1 MNSEVNITAKKNT
14 QLMRYGAISLFT
26 MPLCYVCMFVI
37 FGLVLNI
44 PQSDILNEKIA
55 YIAHNQG
62 VISIA
67 YIIGY
72 LVFGILLLITVQAS
86 HIMLTKNKS
95 YTLNTASA
103 FGFIWVVLM
112 MCSGMIALA
121 GMNTMVNIHAQDQ
134 QHAEIV
140 YYVYAT
146 VVNALGGGI
155 ELVGG
160 LWVFL
165 LSIAGLRTQQV
176 TKALCVFGIIVG
188 VLGMLTVYQGLP
200 EFKKAFGLSQ
210 IVWFICKRKYNHTYA
225 RMIICLIIE
234 LSTREIYYDQTN
246 SSPMANHY

>member
-1 MNSEVNITAKKNT
+1 MNSEVNIAGQKNT
-14 QLMRYGAISLFT
+14 QLMRFGAISLFT
-26 MPLCYVCMFVI
+26 MPLCYVSMFVV

-44 PQSDILNEKIA
+44 PQTDVLNEKIVYVA
-55 YIAHNQG
+55 ENQG

-67 YIIGY
+67 YIMGY
-72 LVFGILLLITVQAS
+72 LVFGTLLLISVQAS
-86 HIMLTKNKS
+86 HVMLTKDILTKNAC

-112 MCSGMIALA
+112 MCAGMIALA
-121 GMNTMVNIHAQDQ
+121 GMNTMVSIYSQDQ

-165 LSIAGLRTQQV
+165 LSIAGLKTQQLG
-176 TKALCVFGIIVG
+176 KGLCVFGIIVG
-188 VLGMLTVYQGLP
+188 MLGILTIYQSLP
-200 EFKKAFGLSQ
+200 EFKEAFGLSQ
-210 IVWFICKRKYNHTYA
+210 IVWFIWMGFVMFRKKLTLEN
-225 RMIICLIIE
+225 L
-234 LSTREIYYDQTN
+234 
-246 SSPMANHY
+246 

>member
-1 MNSEVNITAKKNT
+1 MNSEVNIAGQTNT
-14 QLMRYGAISLFT
+14 QLVRLGAISLFT
-26 MPLCYVCMFVI
+26 MPLCYVSMFVV

-44 PQSDILNEKIA
+44 PQTDVLNEKIVYVA
-55 YIAHNQG
+55 ENQG

-67 YIIGY
+67 YIMGY
-72 LVFGILLLITVQAS
+72 LVFGTLLLISVQAS
-86 HIMLTKNKS
+86 HVMLTKDILTKNAR

-112 MCSGMIALA
+112 MCAGMIALA
-121 GMNTMVNIHAQDQ
+121 GMNTMVGIYSQDQ

-165 LSIAGLRTQQV
+165 LSIAGLKSQQLG
-176 TKALCVFGIIVG
+176 KGLCVFGIIVG
-188 VLGMLTVYQGLP
+188 VLGILTIYQSVP
-200 EFKKAFGLSQ
+200 EFKEAFGLSQ
-210 IVWFICKRKYNHTYA
+210 IVWFIWMGFVMFRT
-225 RMIICLIIE
+225 E
-234 LSTREIYYDQTN
+234 LTLEN
-246 SSPMANHY
+246 L